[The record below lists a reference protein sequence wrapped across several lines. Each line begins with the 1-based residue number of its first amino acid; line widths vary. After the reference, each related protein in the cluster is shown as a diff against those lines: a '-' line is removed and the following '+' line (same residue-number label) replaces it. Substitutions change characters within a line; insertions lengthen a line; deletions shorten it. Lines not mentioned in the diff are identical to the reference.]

1 MSPTTSGGARAA
13 RTRRLLAS
21 APNMVS
27 ESPMEPLIRELVEM
41 RRRARPGSAA
51 RRLAE
56 HCLELALQELCANDE
71 RFAQPPRSI
80 ADELAQVIAGA
91 WT

>member
-1 MSPTTSGGARAA
+1 
-13 RTRRLLAS
+13 
-21 APNMVS
+21 
-27 ESPMEPLIRELVEM
+27 MEPLICELIEL

-56 HCLELALQELCANDE
+56 RCLELGLQELCANDE
-71 RFAQPPRSI
+71 KFPPPPRSI